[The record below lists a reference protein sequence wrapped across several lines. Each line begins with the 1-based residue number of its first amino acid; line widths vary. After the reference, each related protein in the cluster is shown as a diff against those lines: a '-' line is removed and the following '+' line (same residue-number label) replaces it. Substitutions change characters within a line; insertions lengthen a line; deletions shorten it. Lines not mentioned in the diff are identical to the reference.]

1 MIITIASQSSWT
13 YLKDV
18 VWIIKRFIE
27 DSSKKVSFMVNS
39 LSRHHK
45 VHNKYWMFKED
56 YEDCSWRIMM
66 EKPTSHATKR
76 ICFDVMRQNSHWVCV
91 TCFRDLLLQ
100 LTSIRMM
107 HSLMILKTYSKYHAT
122 KAYQEEKVL
131 RMIFHEFSNKL
142 MQKAYKFQSF
152 SKLENDTFQWW
163 VLSRLH

>member
-1 MIITIASQSSWT
+1 MIITVASQASWT

-39 LSRHHK
+39 PPHHHK

-56 YEDCSWRIMM
+56 YEDCSWRTMM
-66 EKPTSHATKR
+66 EKHASHATKR
-76 ICFDVMRQNSHWVCV
+76 ICFDVMRQNSHWVLCY
-91 TCFRDLLLQ
+91 TTKINENDAFIEDLQNLLKVSSYQ
-100 LTSIRMM
+100 SLSRGESLT
-107 HSLMILKTYSKYHAT
+107 
-122 KAYQEEKVL
+122 
-131 RMIFHEFSNKL
+131 MIFHEFSNKL